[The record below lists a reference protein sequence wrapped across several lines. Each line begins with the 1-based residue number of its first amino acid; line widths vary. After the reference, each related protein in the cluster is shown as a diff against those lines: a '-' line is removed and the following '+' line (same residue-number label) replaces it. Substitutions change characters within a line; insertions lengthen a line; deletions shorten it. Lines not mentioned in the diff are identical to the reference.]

1 MDWIYTKNYF
11 TSNINNASVFPRNF
25 VSFFKNPA
33 INLTKPIFTKKHTKF
48 LKENIN
54 KKIEHSFFTYKKN
67 SGHVQNNLNAIWLR
81 KESFIHF
88 LPITF
93 VVKKTLITT
102 KITQKKQFIF
112 LLKEIIL
119 GLQNTIPILFKENI
133 DFKEILLHTKKYF
146 LLENSRNIL
155 FYHDYLSYF
164 FYNQQ
169 VDFCAS
175 LYIKPSKTKIYN
187 EINPIIIY
195 TFFNLFFTKNNI
207 LFNLNDF
214 LIIFAHVTI
223 SSTNATKKQ
232 IKNFHYAKLRMN
244 FQGSLRP
251 QIQQQKIK
259 VTKLYINNYIWKQ
272 TNKIFNTKRLIS
284 TIRKN
289 YFPLTTQK
297 AFKFKNNIL
306 IKQSKTRYTIP
317 SWILYLLLRL
327 EEKIDFYNKNTTT
340 TTFAH
345 EILKLYNTIQHFILN
360 KQEYNMSTSLI
371 LTNLIEILKIRNAE
385 WKILFLYAVK
395 EWLQIPT
402 KKTTIKTQN
411 FFMRLW
417 KKIEDSTSGI
427 NKKGIE
433 NSRPILQYKI
443 NNKNNFLEPITK
455 QKNYQKPLN
464 IRKFLTHE
472 KFVLTHTK
480 YNFKNNKDILT
491 RITNRP
497 IKIFFINAL
506 SLTKYAFN
514 LERSLEKKETRSPTI
529 FLQNIDRD
537 LINKYKYI
545 AIYIKDLIR
554 ICFIGMYLKKANVIA
569 QFIAFQ
575 LGKLPRNRKETSFI
589 KFIIKVVKTF
599 AAEREEILGLRI
611 KFSGRVNRWRRTKA
625 IIGER
630 GVIPLHTIRN
640 QIEYGTAHAI
650 NRKGAVGIKIWI
662 HYNITF
668 NTILKESILKYLTY
682 SKRLAVKKNSLK
694 TTFFLK

>member
-11 TSNINNASVFPRNF
+11 TSNINNTAVFSRNF

-33 INLTKPIFTKKHTKF
+33 ITLTKPNFTKKHTKF

-67 SGHVQNNLNAIWLR
+67 SGHFQNNLNAIWLR

-93 VVKKTLITT
+93 AVKKTLITT
-102 KITQKKQFIF
+102 KIAQKKQFIF
-112 LLKEIIL
+112 LLKEISL
-119 GLQNTIPILFKENI
+119 GLQNTIPVLFKENI
-133 DFKEILLHTKKYF
+133 DFKEILLNTKKYF
-146 LLENSRNIL
+146 ILENSRNIL
-155 FYHDYLSYF
+155 FYQDYLSYF
-164 FYNQQ
+164 FYNQK
-169 VDFCAS
+169 VNFCVN
-175 LYIKPSKTKIYN
+175 LDIKPSKTKIYA

-195 TFFNLFFTKNNI
+195 TFFNLFFTKSNI
-207 LFNLNDF
+207 LFNFNDF
-214 LIIFAHVTI
+214 LIIFAQVTI
-223 SSTNATKKQ
+223 STTKKQ
-232 IKNFHYAKLRMN
+232 RKNFHYAKLRAN

-251 QIQQQKIK
+251 QMQQHKIK
-259 VTKLYINNYIWKQ
+259 ATKLYINNYIWKQ

-284 TIRKN
+284 TVRKN
-289 YFPLTTQK
+289 YFPLITQK
-297 AFKFKNNIL
+297 TFNFKNNIL

-317 SWILYLLLRL
+317 SRILYLLLRL
-327 EEKIDFYNKNTTT
+327 EEKIDLYNKNNITTP
-340 TTFAH
+340 FAN
-345 EILKLYNTIQHFILN
+345 EILKLYNTIQYLIIN
-360 KQEYNMSTSLI
+360 KQNYNISTSLI
-371 LTNLIEILKIRNAE
+371 LTNLIEILKVRNAE

-411 FFMRLW
+411 FFVQLW
-417 KKIEDSTSGI
+417 KKVGNSTSGI
-427 NKKGIE
+427 NKKGNEI
-433 NSRPILQYKI
+433 SRPILQYKI

-472 KFVLTHTK
+472 KLVLTHTK

-514 LERSLEKKETRSPTI
+514 LERSLEKKETRSPTM

-662 HYNITF
+662 HYNIAF

-682 SKRLAVKKNSLK
+682 SKRLAIKKKALK